1 MGKKFYL
8 VRLSDSAEVSVYCE
22 TSTLADALKAIHDN
36 DLHSKGAFVEFC
48 RGCYPSS
55 YTVYKTMFAKG
66 RCSA

>member
-1 MGKKFYL
+1 MKEKFYI
-8 VRLSDSAEVSVYCE
+8 VRYDNHGENAVFCVV
-22 TSTLADALKAIHDN
+22 STLADALKAIHDN

>member
-1 MGKKFYL
+1 MKEKFYIVCL
-8 VRLSDSAEVSVYCE
+8 INHGEKSTFCVVS
-22 TSTLADALKAIHDN
+22 SLADALKAIHDN
-36 DLHSKGAFVEFC
+36 NLHDDGAYVEFC